1 MLPQLDFLMH
11 YVDKKCLDSIKEIQE
26 LKKTIPLLTTPTHLT
41 SPRAFLK
48 ELKK

>member
-11 YVDKKCLDSIKEIQE
+11 YVDKKMFGFHQRNPAVKKE
-26 LKKTIPLLTTPTHLT
+26 IPLLTTPTHLT